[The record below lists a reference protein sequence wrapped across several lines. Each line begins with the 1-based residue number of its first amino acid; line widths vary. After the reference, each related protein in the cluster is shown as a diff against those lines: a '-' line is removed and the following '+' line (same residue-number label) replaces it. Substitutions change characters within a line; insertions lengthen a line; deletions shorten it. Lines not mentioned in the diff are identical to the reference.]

1 MKRLLATTALVAA
14 MAMPAMAAQQM
25 DNTATRDQMTAARHM
40 DGGMTVSTATLMGKA
55 LFTPEGA
62 FDESMLDTPYTDAP
76 DTWENIADIEDVL
89 ITADGEITAVV
100 VDAGGFLGVGETRKR
115 LSMDNIRIVP
125 DEDDEGEYFALFTGD
140 RSLIEDSEDYSAETA
155 AANDEMSTR
164 GAYAQMQNRQMGDG
178 SMSDDG
184 QMSGAQQKADRRVG
198 PDRETLDRAET
209 TDLTAEN
216 LEDARVYGSTNEWV
230 GDVGDLVIT
239 EDGEITHM
247 VVDVGGFLGIGEK
260 PVAMTF
266 DQVDIRRD
274 GSWGGLNVYIE
285 ASEQQLERMERWE
298 DET

>member
-1 MKRLLATTALVAA
+1 MKRLLATTALVAV
-14 MAMPAMAAQQM
+14 MAMPAAANQQM
-25 DNTATRDQMTAARHM
+25 TDTATRDQMTAAQHM

-62 FDESMLDTPYTDAP
+62 FDDSMLDTPYTDAP

-89 ITADGEITAVV
+89 ITEDGEITAVV

-140 RSLIEDSEDYSAETA
+140 RSLIEDSADYSAETA
-155 AANDEMSTR
+155 AANDELSTR
-164 GAYAQMQNRQMGDG
+164 GAYAQMQDRQMGDG
-178 SMSDDG
+178 PMTDER
-184 QMSGAQQKADRRVG
+184 QKADRRVG
-198 PDRETLDRAET
+198 PDRNTLDRAET

-216 LEDARVYGSTNEWV
+216 LEDARVYGSANEWV

-239 EDGEITHM
+239 EDGDITHM

-266 DQVDIRRD
+266 EQVDIRRD

-285 ASEQQLERMERWE
+285 ASERQLERMERW
-298 DET
+298 DNET